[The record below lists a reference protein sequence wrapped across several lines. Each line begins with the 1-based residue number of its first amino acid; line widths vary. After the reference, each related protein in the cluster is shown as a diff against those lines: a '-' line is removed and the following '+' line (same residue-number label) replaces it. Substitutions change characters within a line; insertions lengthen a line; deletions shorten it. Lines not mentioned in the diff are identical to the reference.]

1 MNQFYDISM
10 ENQEPTLYQLR
21 HLGNQSHVM
30 SVGSYKGREDF
41 GRRRSEW
48 QHLYRPTTSE
58 DYDKEFAYRISK
70 IKPPYTLFVFLD
82 YHFNDYLQR
91 GNDPS
96 IFLKHI
102 KYVILPIMRKRAYA
116 EEYIELVHDWT
127 VQNAHIGDSN
137 TFTVV
142 QAKNVKVSQSTL
154 KAELQKLIETNAID
168 KVLKRFLEAAKEN
181 HLDCAHELTLL
192 SARFTNLNAEI
203 RQGVL
208 TKADER
214 IERNQINAAL
224 TELMNRLE
232 I

>member
-1 MNQFYDISM
+1 LP
-10 ENQEPTLYQLR
+10 E
-21 HLGNQSHVM
+21 
-30 SVGSYKGREDF
+30 
-41 GRRRSEW
+41 
-48 QHLYRPTTSE
+48 
-58 DYDKEFAYRISK
+58 SK
-70 IKPPYTLFVFLD
+70 LEGT
-82 YHFNDYLQR
+82 HFNNAR
-91 GNDPS
+91 SFSVNND
-96 IFLKHI
+96 L
-102 KYVILPIMRKRAYA
+102 
-116 EEYIELVHDWT
+116 
-127 VQNAHIGDSN
+127 SN
-137 TFTVV
+137 FSKA
-142 QAKNVKVSQSTL
+142 AKNCFSYSAFGNKNGFTL